1 MADRRHEHS
10 GRGEGRGST
19 SGARGRSSCKG
30 RGTGRGVGASANDQ
44 LTDSQREILVNG
56 WKQHENVLTNNPFQ
70 GATPGPSSE
79 GLVYLTS
86 TAHTRAKKVKPLRR
100 FQQIWQFLHLSDS
113 SKQVQPEFDPLY
125 KVDHC
130 WT

>member
-1 MADRRHEHS
+1 MNTHTGIRGRGRDRVVAARRHEHS

-79 GLVYLTS
+79 GLPHIYCS
-86 TAHTRAKKVKPLRR
+86 HP
-100 FQQIWQFLHLSDS
+100 S
-113 SKQVQPEFDPLY
+113 
-125 KVDHC
+125 
-130 WT
+130 